1 MMTRLR
7 QSLAVAA
14 FLAALGG
21 PAHADSGDGLAA
33 FKATDY
39 ATALRELTPAAKA
52 GDPEAAFTLG
62 RMYAAGLGVAKDPVR
77 AVELYC
83 VAADKGHAESQHSL
97 GAALFL
103 GEGIEQDMTEGLK
116 WLVIAN
122 NNGFAPAQ
130 EYLKKVAPYVTN
142 ALMIE
147 ARKRARMWQAGGAD
161 EQTGDA
167 TQDRPAAPAAP
178 VR

>member
-1 MMTRLR
+1 MMIRLR
-7 QSLAVAA
+7 LSLAA
-14 FLAALGG
+14 AALLATSGG
-21 PAHADSGDGLAA
+21 SAHADSADGLAA

-39 ATALRELTPAAKA
+39 TTALRELTPAAKE
-52 GDPEAAFTLG
+52 GEPEAAFTLG

-77 AVELYC
+77 AVELYRI
-83 VAADKGHAESQHSL
+83 AAAKGHAESQHSL

-103 GEGIEQDMTEGLK
+103 GEGVEQDMTEGLK
-116 WLVIAN
+116 WLVISN
-122 NNGFAPAQ
+122 NSGFAPAQ

-161 EQTGDA
+161 DQTGEA
-167 TQDRPAAPAAP
+167 AQDRPAPPTAPA
-178 VR
+178 R